1 MTVSSLCH
9 HMERSHRIVLTQ
21 IRGVDFGVVGT
32 QTYRVLFPQIFNSV
46 ECPVEG
52 CPERANTPVRLREHF
67 VYQHCKSKVDIMQ
80 EVPEL
85 LPRCDQCGMH
95 MPVLVNIR
103 K

>member
-52 CPERANTPVRLREHF
+52 
-67 VYQHCKSKVDIMQ
+67 
-80 EVPEL
+80 
-85 LPRCDQCGMH
+85 
-95 MPVLVNIR
+95 
-103 K
+103 